1 MTAIN
6 HKLRFRSAVRTHAG
20 AVRLR
25 NEDAV
30 LERPEIGLWAVAD
43 GAGGHQ
49 CGDYASGRV
58 IAALGNL
65 SPPPSTGQLID
76 DVRTRLSRVNQE
88 LREKAADIGP
98 RAMICS
104 TVVVLLIAGARGCC
118 LWAGDSRCY
127 LLRAGAL
134 RQVSRDHSYVQNLV
148 DRGEI
153 QPEAAA
159 DHPLAHVVTNLLGAT
174 DSLALEERWNPLASG
189 DILLLCSDGLCRAL
203 ADREIAAILLDHP
216 VERAADQLMESAL
229 SRGARDNVSVVVVAC
244 QA

>member
-6 HKLRFRSAVRTHAG
+6 HKLRYRSAVRTHAG
-20 AVRLR
+20 AVRQR

-49 CGDYASGRV
+49 CGNYASES
-58 IAALGNL
+58 IITELGKV
-65 SPPPSTGQLID
+65 SPPPSTVQLIE

-88 LREKAADIGP
+88 LREKAAEIGP

-104 TVVVLLIAGARGCC
+104 TVVVLLIVEGRSCC

-153 QPEAAA
+153 RPEGGG
-159 DHPLAHVVTNLLGAT
+159 AHRSAWRVTNLA
-174 DSLALEERWNPLASG
+174 
-189 DILLLCSDGLCRAL
+189 
-203 ADREIAAILLDHP
+203 
-216 VERAADQLMESAL
+216 RAADGPLI
-229 SRGARDNVSVVVVAC
+229 
-244 QA
+244 